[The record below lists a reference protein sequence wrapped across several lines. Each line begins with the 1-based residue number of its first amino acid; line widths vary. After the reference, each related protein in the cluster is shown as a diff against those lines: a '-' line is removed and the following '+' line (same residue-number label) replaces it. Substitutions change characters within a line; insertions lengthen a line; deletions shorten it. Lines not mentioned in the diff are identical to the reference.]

1 MAAAA
6 PRDNLEAEIEAAL
19 GKLYYF
25 IESDLKNNC
34 IEKALALLEEDD
46 WVTEKEEGE
55 VVIRSRLGEHGRK
68 MWLCVAE
75 LSIAP
80 HTLQDRLLDI
90 DNLAKVHTQDKHR
103 TVKIINFHIYEYTI
117 FGEARSRLQAP
128 PF

>member
-1 MAAAA
+1 MSNQPTNNVKA
-6 PRDNLEAEIEAAL
+6 RDPV
-19 GKLYYF
+19 G
-25 IESDLKNNC
+25 SKNNC